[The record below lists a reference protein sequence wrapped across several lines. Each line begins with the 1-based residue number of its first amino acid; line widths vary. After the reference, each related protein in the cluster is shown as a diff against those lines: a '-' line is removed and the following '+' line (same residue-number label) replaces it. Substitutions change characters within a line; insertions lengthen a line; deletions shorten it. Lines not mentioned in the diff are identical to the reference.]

1 MEKDGPYGLV
11 NGARLVVLWLKMYMK
26 GRTMKFIHLSDLHIG
41 KRVNGFSMLEDQ
53 KYKLR
58 QVFRKFTNKYLFVGI
73 LFLVWIAFF
82 DKNSFVEKM
91 QLRHK
96 IQTLTEQKEYY
107 QKTIEDDN
115 RKIQELL
122 SNRDNLE
129 KFAREQ
135 YLMKNSN
142 EDIYII
148 VDE

>member
-1 MEKDGPYGLV
+1 M
-11 NGARLVVLWLKMYMK
+11 
-26 GRTMKFIHLSDLHIG
+26 S
-41 KRVNGFSMLEDQ
+41 
-53 KYKLR
+53 
-58 QVFRKFTNKYLFVGI
+58 QVFRKFTNYYLFVGI

-96 IQTLTEQKEYY
+96 INTLTEQKEYY

>member
-1 MEKDGPYGLV
+1 MLKDQQY
-11 NGARLVVLWLKMYMK
+11 
-26 GRTMKFIHLSDLHIG
+26 
-41 KRVNGFSMLEDQ
+41 Q
-53 KYKLR
+53 LR

-96 IQTLTEQKEYY
+96 INTLTEQKEYY

>member
-1 MEKDGPYGLV
+1 
-11 NGARLVVLWLKMYMK
+11 
-26 GRTMKFIHLSDLHIG
+26 
-41 KRVNGFSMLEDQ
+41 MLENQ

-58 QVFRKFTNKYLFVGI
+58 QVFRKFTNKYLFVSI

-96 IQTLTEQKEYY
+96 IKTLTEQKEYY

>member
-1 MEKDGPYGLV
+1 
-11 NGARLVVLWLKMYMK
+11 
-26 GRTMKFIHLSDLHIG
+26 
-41 KRVNGFSMLEDQ
+41 
-53 KYKLR
+53 
-58 QVFRKFTNKYLFVGI
+58 
-73 LFLVWIAFF
+73 
-82 DKNSFVEKM
+82 M

-96 IQTLTEQKEYY
+96 INTLTEQKEYY

>member
-1 MEKDGPYGLV
+1 M
-11 NGARLVVLWLKMYMK
+11 LK
-26 GRTMKFIHLSDLHIG
+26 
-41 KRVNGFSMLEDQ
+41 DQ
-53 KYKLR
+53 KYQLR
-58 QVFRKFTNKYLFVGI
+58 QVFRIFTNKYLFVGI

-96 IQTLTEQKEYY
+96 INTLTEQKEYY
-107 QKTIEDDN
+107 RKTIEDDN

>member
-1 MEKDGPYGLV
+1 
-11 NGARLVVLWLKMYMK
+11 
-26 GRTMKFIHLSDLHIG
+26 
-41 KRVNGFSMLEDQ
+41 
-53 KYKLR
+53 
-58 QVFRKFTNKYLFVGI
+58 
-73 LFLVWIAFF
+73 
-82 DKNSFVEKM
+82 M

-96 IQTLTEQKEYY
+96 INTLTEQKEYY
-107 QKTIEDDN
+107 RKTIEDDN

>member
-1 MEKDGPYGLV
+1 M
-11 NGARLVVLWLKMYMK
+11 LK
-26 GRTMKFIHLSDLHIG
+26 
-41 KRVNGFSMLEDQ
+41 DQ
-53 KYKLR
+53 KYQLR

-96 IQTLTEQKEYY
+96 INTLTEQKKYY